1 MSRTRKGLKNSGV
14 ALSYYIFNMVL
25 GFISRKVF
33 IDHLGASILGLNTTA
48 QDILGFL
55 NLAELGVGSAIAFTL
70 YKPLAMNDRQA
81 INEIVAVQGWLYRK
95 IASFVGVGA
104 LVIMLFFPLIF
115 KKIELPIWYAYASF
129 IALLYSALLSY
140 FVNYRQILLS
150 ANQMEYKITYSYKSV
165 LLLKTLFQIIAICYF
180 SNGYIWWLV
189 IQVIF
194 STLASLS
201 LNHTIRKEYPYL
213 KKNLDD
219 GKYLKKKYSIIIEKV
234 KQLFV
239 HKIAGFTLTQTSS
252 LIIYGYTTLSM
263 VAIYGN
269 YMLIINS
276 INMMFQSIFSGV
288 TAGIGNLVAEGDKKK
303 ILSIF
308 EELFS
313 SRFFCVSILCY
324 CILKLSNPFITIW
337 IGSEYL
343 LQKPTLYVIVGIMY
357 INLTRT
363 TIDAYISAYGLFSD
377 VWAPVLEAIV
387 NISLSILLGYY
398 WGITGIVS
406 GVLIS
411 LILVVFLWK
420 PYFVFRKAL
429 KISIIVYVKMYLKHI
444 MAFVISYAITV
455 FLISFFSIHADR
467 NFLHWII
474 SAIVNMSIFGIVLL
488 LLLYILTSGM
498 RDFTCRIIR
507 IVQKKY

>member
-1 MSRTRKGLKNSGV
+1 MSRTKKSLKNGGV

-33 IDHLGASILGLNTTA
+33 IDHLGTEILGLNTTA

-70 YKPLAMNDRQA
+70 YKPLAINDREA
-81 INEIVAVQGWLYRK
+81 INEIVSVQGWLYRK

-104 LVIMLFFPLIF
+104 IIVMLFFPFIF
-115 KKIELPIWYAYASF
+115 SKMELPIWYAYASF
-129 IALLYSALLSY
+129 IVLLYSALLSY

-150 ANQMEYKITYSYKSV
+150 ANQLDYKITYSYKFV
-165 LLLKTLFQIIAICYF
+165 LLLKTLFQIIAIYYF

-194 STLASLS
+194 ATLASVN
-201 LNHTIRKEYPYL
+201 LNRTIRKEYPYL
-213 KKNLDD
+213 KNDINN
-219 GKYLKKKYSIIIEKV
+219 GKYLRKKYSIIIEKV

-239 HKIAGFTLTQTSS
+239 HKIAGFTLTQSSS

-276 INMMFQSIFSGV
+276 INMMFQSIFNGV
-288 TAGIGNLVAEGDKKK
+288 TAGIGSLVAEGNKRK
-303 ILSIF
+303 ILSVF

-324 CILKLSNPFITIW
+324 CLLNLSNPFITIW
-337 IGSEYL
+337 IGSDYL
-343 LQKPTLYVIVGIMY
+343 LPKSTLYVIVGIMY

-377 VWAPVLEAIV
+377 VWAPVLEAII

-398 WGITGIVS
+398 FGITGIVS

-420 PYFVFRKAL
+420 PYFVFRRAFKM
-429 KISIIVYVKMYLKHI
+429 SIIVYIKMYLKHI
-444 MAFVISYAITV
+444 LAFCISYAVAT
-455 FLISFFSIHADR
+455 FLISFFSLHVDR
-467 NFLHWII
+467 DFLNWII
-474 SAIVNMSIFGIVLL
+474 AAIINMAIFGFLL
-488 LLLYILTSGM
+488 LISLYTLTSGM
-498 RDFTCRIIR
+498 RDFVNRFIR
-507 IVQKKY
+507 IVYRKC